1 MAIAYVRDLGKIR
14 TTGTGLASS
23 ASFGTA
29 PAVGNHVISMIGCYK
44 GGDTTY
50 SMTTSD
56 NKSNSYSNAVT
67 ARDPYSGGE
76 TISNIASAK
85 VATSS
90 GTFTVTA
97 TASGSGV
104 AYHTW
109 SAAEFSGLHAT
120 TWLDRTGSATG
131 AIGTNALA
139 ITVTTSAN
147 LTAADELAISVWAP
161 FSGTNHGSIA
171 AATGYSI
178 IFSEGNTT
186 TYMGGAGAYKV
197 ISGGNG
203 ATHSAAWTW
212 TSNADGVS
220 AVIANFIPAA
230 GGGGYTLTAG
240 QGSYALTGQSVGLR
254 IARRMTAAQGSYSLT
269 GQPAGLKRSYPLV
282 ASQGS
287 YTLTGQA
294 AGLRIARRIVAAQ
307 GSYALSGQSL
317 TLRLARQLSAG
328 QGGYA
333 LTGQTVALRIARRL
347 AAGQGSYAL
356 TGQAVTLTYSGS
368 GNKTLVAGQG
378 SYALTGQDVA
388 LRLARRMT
396 AAQGAY
402 SLAGQAAALRA
413 ARRIAADAGSYALT
427 GQAASLRLTRRMV
440 AAPGSYAL
448 SGVAAG
454 LMVARRIAIAS
465 GGYSLAG
472 QDVSIRLQRR
482 LVAAPGSYALAGSDV
497 VLRYSNVPDLV
508 PAAERTWVIAARIR
522 SHTVDRSR
530 KWIVPKGLRNWTP
543 ES

>member
-120 TWLDRTGSATG
+120 TWLDRTGSNNG

-171 AATGYSI
+171 AATGYSNV
-178 IFSEGNTT
+178 FSEGNTT

-197 ISGGNG
+197 ISGGSG

-220 AVIANFIPAA
+220 AVIATFIPAA
-230 GGGGYTLTAG
+230 GGGGDVTVN
-240 QGSYALTGQSVGLR
+240 LTGQSTTASAGTLGVTRDKAITGSAASVSAGSVTASPSVGLSGQTSSTATGTLAPSASVAVSGAAATASAGTLVPAVDKA
-254 IARRMTAAQGSYSLT
+254 IAGSAGTVAGGNIAPQTAPALAGAAIIAAAGAVVPGNAVPLSGASAT
-269 GQPAGLKRSYPLV
+269 GQQGTVSAGNDV
-282 ASQGS
+282 
-287 YTLTGQA
+287 T
-294 AGLRIARRIVAAQ
+294 V
-307 GSYALSGQSL
+307 ALSGQSI
-317 TLRLARQLSAG
+317 TASAG
-328 QGGYA
+328 TIAPATNVGINGSAASTTQGTVTPGK
-333 LTGQTVALRIARRL
+333 TVAASGQSITV
-347 AAGQGSYAL
+347 AAG
-356 TGQAVTLTYSGS
+356 AVAPSIVASVSGS
-368 GNKTLVAGQG
+368 AMNSAAGTVTPQ
-378 SYALTGQDVA
+378 
-388 LRLARRMT
+388 
-396 AAQGAY
+396 
-402 SLAGQAAALRA
+402 
-413 ARRIAADAGSYALT
+413 AGSA
-427 GQAASLRLTRRMV
+427 V
-440 AAPGSYAL
+440 VVAL
-448 SGVAAG
+448 SGQALTISQGSLTNIVYTRAPAG
-454 LMVARRIAIAS
+454 PGPTLI
-465 GGYSLAG
+465 
-472 QDVSIRLQRR
+472 
-482 LVAAPGSYALAGSDV
+482 APGTS
-497 VLRYSNVPDLV
+497 RP
-508 PAAERTWVIAARIR
+508 PVISAARPGNINTRRPGNSSGRR
-522 SHTVDRSR
+522 S
-530 KWIVPKGLRNWTP
+530 
-543 ES
+543 